1 MGNMLIRFRASNF
14 RSIDEPVEL
23 SMVAVDRDRD
33 AAREAP
39 RLGESLLTRAAIYG
53 PNASGKSN
61 VLAALAWLRDAVRD
75 SLRAWEDSVP
85 VDTFAFREGPQ
96 QPSEFMLD
104 LLIDGVRFEYILE
117 LDEERVHYEA
127 LYHYPERRR
136 RMVFER
142 EGMDLS
148 FNRGMGSPSGIRE
161 LLTPTTLALSAA
173 RKLRH
178 EPAYRFA
185 VELDTMSVLGHLP
198 TPRLGWFSTDPM
210 TGEELMREIFDQ
222 EHSSASRTTV
232 QFQAQALALLKL
244 ADLGIE
250 NVVVETRDIPAPAG
264 DAIKRV
270 RAPRLVHRGERSDQP
285 LMFRD
290 ESEGTK
296 AWFRLIGHI
305 LPALEYG
312 APIIFDEID
321 ASLHPTLTAELL
333 KMFADRSANPH
344 GAQLIFSTH
353 DASLLNHL
361 NRDEVWFTE
370 KQADGSTRL
379 GALAEF
385 AGERVRKSVNL
396 ESGYLSGRFGAVPE
410 LNKAEVLRTL
420 HGIG

>member
-1 MGNMLIRFRASNF
+1 MLIRFQAGNF

-23 SMVAVDRDRD
+23 SMVAVDRDHD

-61 VLAALAWLRDAVRD
+61 VLAALAWLRDAVRH
-75 SLRAWEDSVP
+75 SLRAWEDSIP
-85 VDTFAFREGPQ
+85 IDTFAFREGPQ
-96 QPSEFMLD
+96 RASEFILD
-104 LLIDGVRFEYILE
+104 LLVDDVRFEYVVE

-142 EGMDLS
+142 EGMELS
-148 FNRGMGSPSGIRE
+148 FNRGMGSPSGTRE
-161 LLTPTTLALSAA
+161 LLTPTTLTLSAV
-173 RKLRH
+173 RKLQH
-178 EPAYRFA
+178 EPAHQFA
-185 VELDTMSVLGHLP
+185 VELDRLSVLGHLP
-198 TPRLGWFSTDPM
+198 RSRNGLGSLDSLSS
-210 TGEELMREIFDQ
+210 EQLMRDIFD
-222 EHSSASRTTV
+222 EERTTSEDIPKLR
-232 QFQAQALALLKL
+232 AQALALLKL

-250 NVVVETRDIPAPAG
+250 NVVVETREVASRVG
-264 DAIKRV
+264 DYTKELRS
-270 RAPRLVHRGERSDQP
+270 PRLVHRGERPNRP
-285 LMFRD
+285 LMFHD

-296 AWFRLIGHI
+296 AWFRLIGRV
-305 LPALEYG
+305 LPSLASG

-333 KMFADRSANPH
+333 KMFADRALNPH

-353 DASLLNHL
+353 DPSLLNHL

-385 AGERVRKSVNL
+385 AGERVRKSANL
-396 ESGYLSGRFGAVPE
+396 ESGYLNGRFGALPE
-410 LNKAEVLRTL
+410 LNKAEVLRAL

>member
-1 MGNMLIRFRASNF
+1 ML
-14 RSIDEPVEL
+14 EL
-23 SMVAVDRDRD
+23 LV
-33 AAREAP
+33 
-39 RLGESLLTRAAIYG
+39 
-53 PNASGKSN
+53 
-61 VLAALAWLRDAVRD
+61 
-75 SLRAWEDSVP
+75 
-85 VDTFAFREGPQ
+85 
-96 QPSEFMLD
+96 
-104 LLIDGVRFEYILE
+104 DGVRFEYIVE

-142 EGMDLS
+142 EDMELS
-148 FNRGMGSPSGIRE
+148 FNRGMGSPSGTRE
-161 LLTPTTLALSAA
+161 LLTPTTLTLSAV

-178 EPAYRFA
+178 EPAHQFA
-185 VELDTMSVLGHLP
+185 LQLDNLSVLGHLP
-198 TPRLGWFSTDPM
+198 RRRGRARREST
-210 TGEELMREIFDQ
+210 TGEQLMRDIFDDDRDTA
-222 EHSSASRTTV
+222 SSIPTKRGAKLRD
-232 QFQAQALALLKL
+232 QALALLKL

-250 NVVVETRDIPAPAG
+250 NVVVEAPGPASRVG
-264 DAIKRV
+264 DDTKDLRSL
-270 RAPRLVHRGERSDQP
+270 RLVHRGERPNRP
-285 LMFRD
+285 LKFHA
-290 ESEGTK
+290 ESEGTR
-296 AWFRLIGHI
+296 AWFRLIGHV
-305 LPALEYG
+305 LPALESG

-333 KMFADRSANPH
+333 KMFANRSVNPH

-410 LNKAEVLRTL
+410 LNKVEVLRTL

>member
-1 MGNMLIRFRASNF
+1 MDTMLIRFQAGNF
-14 RSIDEPVEL
+14 RSIDEPVDL
-23 SMVAVDRDRD
+23 SMVAVDLDRD

-75 SLRAWEDSVP
+75 SLRAWEDSIP

-96 QPSEFMLD
+96 RTSEFVLD
-104 LLIDGVRFEYILE
+104 LLIDDVRFEYIVE
-117 LDEERVHYEA
+117 LDEERVHYEV

-136 RMVFER
+136 RMLFER
-142 EGMDLS
+142 VGMDLS
-148 FNRGMGSPSGIRE
+148 FNRGMGSPSGTRE

-178 EPAYRFA
+178 EPAHQFA
-185 VELDTMSVLGHLP
+185 VELDNLSVLGKLP
-198 TPRLGWFSTDPM
+198 GSRDGRTSLDSL
-210 TGEELMREIFDQ
+210 TGEQLMRDIFD
-222 EHSSASRTTV
+222 EEPNVRSRVSAKLR
-232 QFQAQALALLKL
+232 AQALALLKL
-244 ADLGIE
+244 ADLGVE
-250 NVVVETRDIPAPAG
+250 NVVVETREVAAG
-264 DAIKRV
+264 IGDFTKELRS
-270 RAPRLVHRGERSDQP
+270 PRLVHRGERPSRP

-296 AWFRLIGHI
+296 AWFRLIGHV
-305 LPALEYG
+305 LPALESG

-333 KMFADRSANPH
+333 QMFADQSANPR

-396 ESGYLSGRFGAVPE
+396 ESGYLNGRFGALPE
-410 LNKAEVLRTL
+410 LNKAEVLRAL